1 MCCEIIVRTQALGG
15 QEGAERSSME
25 VVKERMEEKGAEEAR
40 EVDAVLMLVMAEEEV
55 TQHQ

>member
-1 MCCEIIVRTQALGG
+1 
-15 QEGAERSSME
+15 ME

-40 EVDAVLMLVMAEEEV
+40 EVDAVLMLVLAEEEV